1 MATYLELCRDLRQE
15 AGIAGMGPL
24 SVANQS
30 GEAKR
35 IVDWVR
41 RAYND
46 IQLESTQWRWLT
58 AEFQFVT
65 TPGKQAY
72 SPLEAGITARFDR
85 WNPRS
90 IRLSLVG
97 VQDQIEL
104 EYISYDEFRAIYLT
118 GPRTESRPTVVSIS
132 PQQELLLGDVP
143 NLAYTVVGEYQK
155 TLQKL
160 QADSDTPEMPEQYHD
175 AILYWALTKYA
186 RYESAPEI
194 YQDAMA
200 NFKRLMGGL
209 RQHQLPFIA
218 QPEPLA

>member
-1 MATYLELCRDLRQE
+1 MATFLELCRDLRQE
-15 AGIAGMGPL
+15 AGIAGTGPN
-24 SVANQS
+24 SVLGQS
-30 GEAKR
+30 GESKR

-41 RAYND
+41 RSYND
-46 IQLESTQWRWLT
+46 IQLESSQWRWLT
-58 AEFQFVT
+58 AQFQFTT
-65 TPGKQAY
+65 TPGKQSY
-72 SPLEAGITARFDR
+72 SSLEAGITARFDR

-90 IRLSLVG
+90 IRLSLEG

-104 EYISYDEFRAIYLT
+104 QYISYDEFRSIYLT
-118 GPRTESRPTVVSIS
+118 GPRPEVRPTVVSIS

-155 TLQKL
+155 TLQTL
-160 QADSDTPEMPEQYHD
+160 QADSDAPEMPAQYHD

-194 YQDAMA
+194 YQDAMD
-200 NFKRLMGGL
+200 NYRRLMGGL

-218 QPEPLA
+218 QAEPLA